1 MIKIEAI
8 IRPERINEVTNSL
21 VEVGCAG
28 FHYQNVTGQGQQ
40 QGVEIFTGR
49 GGQTVNRS
57 ALSKT
62 LLVTV
67 VPDEMK
73 ETIIE
78 TILGAARS
86 PDGGQIGDGKITISQ
101 VEDVIRVRTGERGDS
116 AI

>member
-8 IRPERINEVTNSL
+8 IRPERINEVTTSL
-21 VEVGCAG
+21 VQVGCGG

-40 QGVEIFTGR
+40 QGVEVFTGR
-49 GGQTVNRS
+49 GGQTVKRS

-73 ETIIE
+73 ETIID
-78 TILGAARS
+78 TIINAARS
-86 PDGGQIGDGKITISQ
+86 PDGGQIGDGKIMISH
-101 VEDVIRVRTGERGDS
+101 VDDVIRVRTGERGDS